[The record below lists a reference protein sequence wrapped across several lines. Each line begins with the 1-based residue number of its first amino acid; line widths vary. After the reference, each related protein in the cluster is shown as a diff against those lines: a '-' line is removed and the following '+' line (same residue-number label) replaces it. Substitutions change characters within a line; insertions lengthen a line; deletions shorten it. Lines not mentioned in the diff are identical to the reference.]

1 MDILSITFVACFPS
15 LTIEILE
22 AGIFDGPQIWKLL
35 KDTEIKEV
43 MTDSEAMA
51 WETLAYVVMNFL
63 GNHESENYVDMV
75 KNLFMLS
82 KLFQKSFG
90 SVFRKQGE
98 RFHQAIKEMEV
109 DGMKL

>member
-51 WETLAYVVMNFL
+51 WETSAYVVMNFL
-63 GNHESENYVDMV
+63 GNHKSENYVEMV
-75 KNLFMLS
+75 Y
-82 KLFQKSFG
+82 KLIDTFYTLGANMNQA
-90 SVFRKQGE
+90 SVPTTVIWIGLQRTWV
-98 RFHQAIKEMEV
+98 A
-109 DGMKL
+109 